1 MYIGIDAHKLSE
13 SVCVTDSEGKIVEEY
28 KMANT
33 DENWTAFMEKY
44 PKNHT
49 EIAVESSTTGKYV
62 AHLLRDNGFHIHLA
76 NPKQFKIIFKSNKKT
91 DRNDARNLAKAL
103 RMNELPES
111 YLPTKDIDDLRTM
124 IRYRR
129 SLGEEITAIK
139 NKVHAVLASHG
150 ITITASDIFGKR
162 SLNKILESSK
172 KMSGMDNMVLTDLI
186 SRYHDLSQ
194 RIEKIQDQLASMGK
208 DIEEI
213 RTLMTLPGVDYYTAL
228 AIYSEIGDITRFPDA
243 EHLSSYT
250 GLVPKVDQSGSRAIY
265 GHITKSGP
273 AVLRY
278 FLVNSVHT
286 LIKLSPTFKNS
297 YRKLKKRIGKNR
309 SIIAMAR
316 KLAVI
321 IFNMLAKK
329 KEFVEEHMFKTL
341 KEKKIKNMETRGNMA
356 HEFKR
361 EEMEK
366 IIGEINIPHKSTKL
380 LS

>member
-44 PKNHT
+44 PENHT

-62 AHLLRDNGFHIHLA
+62 AHLLRDNGFHMHLA
-76 NPKQFKIIFKSNKKT
+76 NPKEFKIIFKSNKKT

-172 KMSGMDNMVLTDLI
+172 KISSMDNMVLTDLI

-250 GLVPKVDQSGSRAIY
+250 GLVPKVDQSGSRAIH

-316 KLAVI
+316 KLTVI

-329 KEFVEEHMFKTL
+329 KEFVEGHMFKTL

-366 IIGEINIPHKSTKL
+366 IIGEINIPPKSTKL